1 MIEAYFVRWAISNVI
16 ALMLLFLCW
25 KYPKSGRYGFGVI
38 FLSASIV
45 NSLTSIFGPQNY
57 LEYRHFA
64 IFEFYRTF
72 IEGFFAD
79 HIQAIVLTIAAGQL
93 LISIGLFYGRFLFK
107 PAVLG
112 GILFSIAIIPLGVG
126 AGMPVPLLMIMA
138 LFILLRPKVQDTRD
152 IVT

>member
-1 MIEAYFVRWAISNVI
+1 MVEAYFVRWAISNVI
-16 ALMLLFLCW
+16 VLTLLFLCW
-25 KYPKSGRYGFGVI
+25 KYPKSGRYGFGII

-45 NSLTSIFGPQNY
+45 NFLTSMFGPQNY

-79 HIQAIVLTIAAGQL
+79 HVQAIIMTIAAGQL
-93 LISIGLFYGRFLFK
+93 LISIGLFYGKSLLK
-107 PAVLG
+107 PAILG
-112 GILFSIAIIPLGVG
+112 GILFSAAIIPLGIG
-126 AGMPVPLLMIMA
+126 AGMPVPLLMIIA
-138 LFILLRPKVQDTRD
+138 LVILLRPAVQDTKN